1 MHKDTK
7 FALLK
12 KSIRPAYRL
21 LNLYAKTL
29 KLQVENDEVFMRHLE
44 AGGRVVFA
52 SWHQRFFGGFFI
64 PRIYG
69 APSCIMISRSRDG
82 DFVAGVV
89 AHIGWRAI
97 RGSGS
102 RGGREAL
109 QQMIDALIQDR
120 VGGHI
125 VDGPLGPPR
134 VVKPGLI
141 TLAQRTGAAICP
153 AYVSYEKPFKFNSW
167 DRFMA
172 PKPFSRVLLRFD
184 RELTIVPAELDEH
197 AFEQIRQRI
206 ETQMLRGYESSDGYF
221 KGGMSPCG
229 TG

>member
-1 MHKDTK
+1 MKKETK

-12 KSIRPAYRL
+12 KSIRPTYWFL
-21 LNLYAKTL
+21 SLYTKTL
-29 KLQVENDEVFMRHLE
+29 RLRVENDELFRQHLE
-44 AGGRVVFA
+44 RGGRVIFA

-69 APSCIMISRSRDG
+69 SPHCIMISRSRDG

-97 RGSGS
+97 RGSS
-102 RGGREAL
+102 SLGGREAL
-109 QQMIDALIQDR
+109 QQMIDALVQDR

-134 VVKPGLI
+134 VIKPGLI
-141 TLAQRTGAAICP
+141 SLAQRARAAICP
-153 AYVSYEKPFKFNSW
+153 AYVSYDNPWIFNSW
-167 DRFMA
+167 DRFMV

-184 RELTIVPAELDEH
+184 RELKTVPSELDENE
-197 AFEQIRQRI
+197 FEQIRQQL
-206 ETQMLRGYESSDGYF
+206 ETQMIEGYESADRYF
-221 KGGMSPCG
+221 ENHTSGFGN
-229 TG
+229 

>member
-1 MHKDTK
+1 MNKETK

-12 KSIRPAYRL
+12 KSIRPAYWF

-29 KLQVENDEVFMRHLE
+29 RVSVENDEVFMRHLE
-44 AGGRVVFA
+44 TGGRVVFA

-69 APSCIMISRSRDG
+69 SPHCIMISRSRDG

-97 RGSGS
+97 RGSS
-102 RGGREAL
+102 SLGGKEAL
-109 QQMIDALIQDR
+109 LQMTDALMQDR

-125 VDGPLGPPR
+125 VDGPQGPPR

-153 AYVSYEKPFKFNSW
+153 AYVSYEKPWVFNSW
-167 DRFMA
+167 DRFMV
-172 PKPFSRVLLRFD
+172 PKPFSRALLRFD
-184 RELTIVPAELDEH
+184 RELTLVPPDLDESR
-197 AFEQIRQRI
+197 FEQIRQQVEMRMI
-206 ETQMLRGYESSDGYF
+206 SGYESTDHYF
-221 KGGMSPCG
+221 KH
-229 TG
+229 

>member
-1 MHKDTK
+1 MNKETK
-7 FALLK
+7 FALLR
-12 KSIRPAYRL
+12 KSILPAYWML
-21 LNLYAKTL
+21 SLYAKTL
-29 KLQVENDEVFMRHLE
+29 RLRVENDEVFRRQLE
-44 AGGRVVFA
+44 MGGRVVFA

-69 APSCIMISRSRDG
+69 SPHCIMISRSRDG

-97 RGSGS
+97 RGSS
-102 RGGREAL
+102 SLGGREAL
-109 QQMIDALIQDR
+109 RQMADALMQDR

-141 TLAQRTGAAICP
+141 TLVQRTGAVVCP
-153 AYVSYEKPFKFNSW
+153 AYVSYENHWILSSW
-167 DRFMA
+167 DRFMV

-184 RELTIVPAELDEH
+184 RELTVVPAELDEIE
-197 AFEQIRQRI
+197 FEQIRLQVETKMI
-206 ETQMLRGYESSDGYF
+206 EGYESADNYF
-221 KGGMSPCG
+221 K
-229 TG
+229 